1 MQPDLI
7 PLLRKKYTERTKE
20 IQIVA
25 DGCTIRKAVER
36 DRDAITTVFNH
47 YVAYSFGAYPEQ
59 PVDGTFY
66 DFMKKI
72 IYGDAFFVLEGEGKV
87 AGFAFLKRYHAYPA
101 FNRVAEVGYFIL
113 PEYTRRG
120 LGKRL
125 LRTLESQAKV
135 LGIDTL
141 LANISSHNQPSLAFH
156 QLQGFQECGRFNKI
170 SRKFGQDVDIVWM
183 QKFI

>member
-1 MQPDLI
+1 MELD
-7 PLLRKKYTERTKE
+7 E
-20 IQIVA
+20 IQE
-25 DGCTIRKAVER
+25 DEFLIRKAVDG
-36 DRDAITTVFNH
+36 DRDGITAIFNY
-47 YVAYSFGAYPEQ
+47 YVEHSFAAYPEQ
-59 PVDGTFY
+59 PVDGTFF

-72 IYGDAFFVLEGEGKV
+72 IYGDAFFVTDVLEKGM

-113 PEYTRRG
+113 PEHTG
-120 LGKRL
+120 KGIGKRL
-125 LRTLESQAKV
+125 LDRLEHKARA

-156 QLQGFQECGRFNKI
+156 EKHGFRECGRFGKI

-183 QKFI
+183 QKFL